1 MNATGLIS
9 ANTGSIASA
18 TDAQTSASNG
28 DRCSL
33 RREESYK
40 ARQQAQKSELGASWD
55 RRQRKE
61 KPLDVPSEEQQ
72 VNMAACAFRSDC
84 LEMRTEPDK

>member
-1 MNATGLIS
+1 MLLEERRIIQGSLHSNRLKRAT
-9 ANTGSIASA
+9 
-18 TDAQTSASNG
+18 
-28 DRCSL
+28 
-33 RREESYK
+33 
-40 ARQQAQKSELGASWD
+40 LGASWD

>member
-9 ANTGSIASA
+9 ANVG
-18 TDAQTSASNG
+18 TDAHTRASNG
-28 DRCSL
+28 DGCSL
-33 RREESYK
+33 RREEYYK
-40 ARQQAQKSELGASWD
+40 AAYIATGSKLGASCD

>member
-1 MNATGLIS
+1 MLLEERRIIQ
-9 ANTGSIASA
+9 GS
-18 TDAQTSASNG
+18 Q
-28 DRCSL
+28 
-33 RREESYK
+33 
-40 ARQQAQKSELGASWD
+40 QKSDLGASWD